1 MPPTG
6 SGGPIE
12 RFLIRSMDLN
22 DQQDVQDNGHAGTP
36 IDDQDGGVE
45 GVDGRGDG
53 HEGDDEAKRKRH
65 HTSSSSD
72 GETDRF
78 SESMLGNTSMAPL
91 SPSSGPSPQRRPRLL
106 AVATPGGGG
115 EHDIDDILT
124 QEPESE
130 DESVN
135 ENPANLSTAHPPT
148 NLSTPTPTPTPQM
161 QPSNPIPPSL
171 PI

>member
-12 RFLIRSMDLN
+12 RFLIRGMDLN

-65 HTSSSSD
+65 HTSSSSH

-91 SPSSGPSPQRRPRLL
+91 SPSSGPSPSELSKLSRSLSVLCLL
-106 AVATPGGGG
+106 PHHALLFPM
-115 EHDIDDILT
+115 
-124 QEPESE
+124 
-130 DESVN
+130 
-135 ENPANLSTAHPPT
+135 NPALFKTY
-148 NLSTPTPTPTPQM
+148 
-161 QPSNPIPPSL
+161 IPNQKA
-171 PI
+171 